1 MILRHLLRTLP
12 VTLLST
18 LLVAAPAPAQEV
30 ASPTTPEAARAGA
43 AQAELRLKALGLLED
58 VIKDSEL
65 FRHAENRLR
74 VRAAAANVLWDHDQG
89 RARLLFKEVTAGLAD
104 LLNNQEAGD
113 EPEHSRMLQ
122 GPRQLRRELLQVM
135 AQRDP
140 RLARE
145 LLRTTRSHD
154 AGGRPRRGDVLADRP
169 LELSLATQLAES
181 DPGQALE
188 IAEESLAGG
197 LSYELPGV
205 LSALNEKDPAAAA
218 RLASQIVARLRT
230 EKIGGS
236 DVAKSVAVSVLR
248 LATQTADESK
258 APKSAQPLLD
268 QQTMHELIEKLAA
281 EALRPNTTSPEL
293 LGVLTEMMPAVEK
306 YAPARAAQVRR
317 MMERSGGAVE
327 APQAVPVEAVDWN
340 SYQTVMDKGGVDEIL
355 AAAGSAPE
363 GLREALYQHAANKLV
378 QEGNVARARQVINE
392 HLQNPVQRKQALAE
406 LDEAAAYAAARQGN
420 LEQAR
425 KLVATM
431 RTSEERV
438 LALVQLAEGA
448 SAKGDRGFALALL
461 DEARE
466 MSAARAKNSK
476 QLLAQLAVAR
486 AYGPLDASRS
496 LAILEPAVDQLN
508 ELLAAG
514 VVLGSFF
521 TDELVRD
528 DEIMME
534 PLVAVSNE
542 IFNNYL
548 GDLGALS
555 RADFERTRELADRFQ
570 RPEIRTI
577 ARLLVAQSILSPKQV
592 PPSKLGGS
600 IVGRMH

>member
-1 MILRHLLRTLP
+1 MNLRHLLCTLF
-12 VTLLST
+12 LT
-18 LLVAAPAPAQEV
+18 LLVAAPALAQEV
-30 ASPTTPEAARAGA
+30 STPPPETARAGD
-43 AQAELRLKALGLLED
+43 AQQELKLKALVLLED

-74 VRAAAANVLWDHDQG
+74 VRAAAANVLWDHDQA
-89 RARLLFKEVTAGLAD
+89 RARILFKEVTAGLAD

-113 EPEHSRMLQ
+113 EPEQSRMLQ
-122 GPRQLRRELLQVM
+122 GPRQLRRELLQMM

-145 LLRTTRSHD
+145 LLRTTRSQET
-154 AGGRPRRGDVLADRP
+154 GGHSRRGDVLADRP
-169 LELSLATQLAES
+169 LELNLATQLAES

-205 LSALNEKDPAAAA
+205 LSALQEKDPAAAA
-218 RLASQIVARLRT
+218 RLASQMVTRLRT
-230 EKIGGS
+230 EKIGES
-236 DVAKSVAVSVLR
+236 DVAKSVAVSLLR
-248 LATQTADESK
+248 LATQTADDTT
-258 APKSAQPLLD
+258 AQKSAQPLLD

-281 EALRPNTTSPEL
+281 EALRPNSTSPEL
-293 LGVLTEMMPAVEK
+293 LGVLSELMPAVEK

-317 MMERSGGAVE
+317 KMEQSGGTVE
-327 APQAVPVEAVDWN
+327 EPQVIPAAAVDYN
-340 SYQTVMDKGGVDEIL
+340 SYQAVMEKGDVDEIL

-363 GLREALYQHAANKLV
+363 GLREALYQQAAAKLME
-378 QEGNVARARQVINE
+378 QGNAARARQVINE

-425 KLVATM
+425 KLVATL

-466 MSAARAKNSK
+466 MSSARAKNVK

-514 VVLGSFF
+514 VVLGGFF
-521 TDELVRD
+521 AEELVQD

-534 PLVAVSNE
+534 PLTAVSNE
-542 IFNNYL
+542 LFNSYM
-548 GDLGALS
+548 GDFSALA

-577 ARLLVAQSILSPKQV
+577 ARLLVAQSVLSPKQL
-592 PPSKLGGS
+592 PTSKLGGS
-600 IVGRMH
+600 VIMGRMQ